1 MVIVGPP
8 ATRSFLQPF
17 PCLVICG
24 LFSSQC
30 HIKLVCGSLQL
41 ASSTPSFGID
51 LKELGADVEMFENLH
66 RDWNLKPIF
75 TQKWASVDMNWGG
88 GFNLQTPAIPTLSTL
103 PSRCRVALNT
113 APVMITSHNP
123 VLSFEKSRKDKRAP
137 AGTTPASDCPER
149 GRP

>member
-24 LFSSQC
+24 LFSSRC

-41 ASSTPSFGID
+41 ASSAPSVGID
-51 LKELGADVEMFENLH
+51 LKELGADVEMFEFCTGMKFETDFH
-66 RDWNLKPIF
+66 SKM
-75 TQKWASVDMNWGG
+75 SVCRHELGR

-123 VLSFEKSRKDKRAP
+123 VLSFEKYRKDKRAP